1 MPNLN
6 LYLLEGRTVD
16 EKAVLMQ
23 RMTEVVV
30 SSIGAP
36 RESVRLFLI
45 ELPKAHICVGGRT
58 LLAEEAAGL
67 PAQPGGPTVHVFLI
81 AGRSEAQKEALITGL
96 SRVIAE
102 TLGISVTP
110 IRIMIFDVAKTDFG
124 MNGRTAKA
132 EGR

>member
-30 SSIGAP
+30 ASIGAP

-102 TLGISVTP
+102 TLGISVAP
-110 IRIMIFDVAKTDFG
+110 IRIMIFDVANTDFG

>member
-6 LYLLEGRTVD
+6 LYLPEGRTVG
-16 EKAVLMQ
+16 EKAELMR
-23 RMTEVVV
+23 RMTEAVVA
-30 SSIGAP
+30 SIGAP
-36 RESVRLFLI
+36 RQSVRLFLI

-58 LLAEEAAGL
+58 LLEEEAAGM

-81 AGRSEAQKEALITGL
+81 AGRSEAQKEALITAL
-96 SRVIAE
+96 SRAIVE
-102 TLGISVTP
+102 SLGIPVAP
-110 IRIMIFDVAKTDFG
+110 VRIMIFDVANTDFG